1 VTAALPAGFSALVLA
16 GSRGP
21 DEPLAVYAGVTHK
34 ALIPVG
40 GRAMLERVVAA
51 LVPLSPRKI
60 AISIERSDLLSLLP
74 SLTATAAGVP
84 LHILDA
90 AGSPSLSVAA
100 ALETLGTPLLVTTAD
115 HALLR
120 PEWVEA
126 FLARCPVES
135 DVCVG
140 LARREAI
147 LAELPATQRTY
158 LKFSDGWYSGCNL
171 FLLRTPKA
179 AEVVRYWRSVEAER
193 KRPLRMLRMLG
204 LGFVAAYLMRSLS
217 LPRALSRF
225 GLMTGTRISAVE
237 MPFGLAAVD
246 VDKPSDLDLV
256 RGLVGD
262 SSAA

>member
-1 VTAALPAGFSALVLA
+1 MKPAALAGYHALVLA

-21 DEPLAVYAGVTHK
+21 DEPLARYAGVTHK

-51 LVPLSPRKI
+51 LATLSPRGI
-60 AISIERSDLLSLLP
+60 AISIERDDILQLLP
-74 SLTATAAGVP
+74 SLAATAGAVP
-84 LHILDA
+84 VQILGA

-100 ALETLGTPLLVTTAD
+100 GLQALGAPLLVTTAD

-120 PEWVEA
+120 PEWVET
-126 FLARCPVES
+126 FLALCPVDA

-179 AEVVRYWRSVEAER
+179 AEVVHYWRSVEAER
-193 KRPLRMLRMLG
+193 KRPLRMLRKLG
-204 LGFVAAYLMRSLS
+204 LGFVAAYLLRSLS
-217 LPRALSRF
+217 LPRALARF
-225 GLMTGTRISAVE
+225 GAMTGTRIAAVE

-256 RGLVGD
+256 RELVGD
-262 SSAA
+262 SGAA